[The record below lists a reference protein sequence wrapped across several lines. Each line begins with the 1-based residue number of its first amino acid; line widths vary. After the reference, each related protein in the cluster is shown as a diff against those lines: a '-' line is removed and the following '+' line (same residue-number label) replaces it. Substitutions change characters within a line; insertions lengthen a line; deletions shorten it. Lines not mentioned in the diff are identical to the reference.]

1 MLPILVGEVFMR
13 IGKVTAALVVLT
25 ALARGGAA
33 EAAFSIKSYVRN
45 NFKTEGDVVR
55 CSFVE
60 IPELRISDYPTGKTS
75 YGLYDAKAKEQPDSL
90 FRFDTWSDASPIVW
104 QGFGGYGR
112 LLLKVPAAKGITT
125 KVRVDIDGRD
135 ITSLFKMDTPSGDW
149 LYPSAGPRGNAP
161 ILDAV
166 AAGMVLRARVYDPA
180 GDLIA
185 TRTFDVRSFR
195 KVAPALRSVKWQC
208 IDAPPPPPV
217 PVPRPPVPPKPVAP
231 PAPPAPSGSVRQ
243 LPG

>member
-1 MLPILVGEVFMR
+1 MR
-13 IGKVTAALVVLT
+13 IGKVMATLVVCT
-25 ALARGGAA
+25 ALARGGIA
-33 EAAFSIKSYVRN
+33 EAAFSFKSYVRN

-75 YGLYDAKAKEQPDSL
+75 YGLYDAKAKEQADSL

-112 LLLKVPAAKGITT
+112 LLLKVPAAKGITARI
-125 KVRVDIDGRD
+125 KIDIDGRD

-166 AAGMVLRARVYDPA
+166 AAGLVLRARVYGSA
-180 GDLIA
+180 GQLIA
-185 TRTFDVRSFR
+185 TRTFDVSDFR
-195 KVAPALRSVKWQC
+195 KVAPALTAVKWAC
-208 IDAPPPPPV
+208 IDAPPPPPLSA
-217 PVPRPPVPPKPVAP
+217 PRPPAP
-231 PAPPAPSGSVRQ
+231 PAPPAPASPPAPPAPVRQ